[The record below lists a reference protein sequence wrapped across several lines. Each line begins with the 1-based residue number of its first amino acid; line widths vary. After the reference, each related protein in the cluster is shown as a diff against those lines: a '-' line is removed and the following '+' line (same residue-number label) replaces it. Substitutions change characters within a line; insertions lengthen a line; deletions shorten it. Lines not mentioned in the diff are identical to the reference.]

1 MRDKI
6 KLIIGQEDKRN
17 PLTDEVIANELGTL
31 RENITKVRIET
42 GIPASS
48 ERRKERL
55 LQEIQDLFNEIGLV
69 SDRKLAELLKQRG
82 FKIGKFTVG
91 QLHKSYP
98 ELWEPVI
105 RYSQD
110 ETSVS
115 DNKQEF
121 QDDIFDKII
130 GSDGSLKNQISKA
143 KAAVMYPPKGLHT
156 LLYGPSGVGKSFLA
170 ELMHDFAVRTDN
182 FQKEAPYFEFNC
194 ADYADNPQLLLAQ
207 LFGYTKG
214 AFTGAT
220 EHKKGIVELCDG
232 GILFLD
238 EVHRLPAEGQEIL
251 FYLMDKGRF
260 RRLGEAETSRES
272 HPLIIAATTEDPESS
287 LLLTFR
293 RRIPMSIE
301 IPALTERPLEEKWLF
316 IELYLTMERERLGR
330 DIRVNQS
337 VLNCLLLAEFPGNI
351 GQLKSDIQVCC
362 AKAFLEAKLH
372 NKTAIEVVADNLP
385 EYLKSYINQSI
396 PNDIRHLISGDV
408 LFSEAGYQQFSG
420 RLHKMSGTGIYEQLE
435 ERYTKLLKNGIAAE
449 EISRILQDE
458 VETTLVQQIR
468 KMEESKFSLHE
479 LSAIVGEDV
488 LEITEYIY
496 QEAKEELPGLKDAI
510 IFPMAIHI
518 RASLDMTKERK
529 VALGSSFEE
538 IKKRHAKEYQV
549 AAHIIDKVNYK
560 FYVMLPADEAVF
572 LAMYLSKFQGGQV
585 DTEGKTS
592 VIVLSHGR
600 VAGGM
605 AEVANKI
612 LGVNHATA
620 LEMALSEDPAAAYER
635 TKQLVI
641 GKNQGRGCILLAD
654 MGSLLTFAEKIR
666 QETKIPV
673 AICGRVDTLMVIECL
688 HKVLWTEDSIET
700 IVDELGSKKALQPK
714 TTKYNKIQHKRA
726 VLCLCITGQGAA
738 KVLRNFISERLKSV
752 LDNIVIINRGY
763 IENEDVEQ
771 IILQE
776 AAQYEILAIV
786 GTINPEV
793 KDIPF
798 LSLDDIYQ
806 SSGISK
812 LRKIIKNS
820 LLLDHVI
827 LGEVITPEL
836 IFVNP
841 PYRLKEQLL
850 DQAIEMMTNKG
861 YVDERFLL
869 SVYKR
874 EGMMTTYL
882 KGGIAIPHGDPAS
895 VTKPVISIT
904 KLDKPVMW
912 DGTNTVDLIFV
923 LALDENS
930 KKYFEQ
936 LYQMLSSENLVSL
949 IRNSNSINEIRE
961 NLRLDT
967 KPVN

>member
-1 MRDKI
+1 MKDKI
-6 KLIIGQEDKRN
+6 RLIIEQEDKRN
-17 PLTDEVIANELGTL
+17 PLTDEVIAGELGTL
-31 RENITKVRIET
+31 RENITRARIEA

-55 LQEIQDLFNEIGLV
+55 LHEVQELLSQMGQL
-69 SDRKLAELLKQRG
+69 SDRKLAELLNHRG

-98 ELWEPVI
+98 ELWNL
-105 RYSQD
+105 
-110 ETSVS
+110 ETSVLQAGQPVS
-115 DNKQEF
+115 NNEQEF
-121 QDDIFDKII
+121 QDDIFHKII

-182 FQKEAPYFEFNC
+182 FQEEAPYFEFNC

-220 EHKKGIVELCDG
+220 DHKRGIVELCDG

-251 FYLMDKGRF
+251 FYLMDKGKF

-301 IPALTERPLEEKWLF
+301 IPALAERPLEEKWQF
-316 IELYLTMERERLGR
+316 IEFYLTMERERLGR

-337 VLNCLLLAEFPGNI
+337 VLNCLLLAGFPGNI

-362 AKAFLEAKLH
+362 AKAFLEARLY
-372 NKTAIEVVADNLP
+372 NKSAIEVVADNLP
-385 EYLKSYINQSI
+385 EHLKNYINQSI
-396 PNDIRHLISGDV
+396 PNDVRRLISGDV
-408 LFSEAGYQQFSG
+408 LFSEAGYQEFSG
-420 RLHKMSGTGIYEQLE
+420 RLHKMNGTGIYEQLE
-435 ERYTKLLKNGIAAE
+435 EKYTKLMKNGIAAE

-458 VETTLVQQIR
+458 VEATLVLQIR
-468 KMEESKFSLHE
+468 NMEESKFSLHE
-479 LSAIVGEDV
+479 LSTIVGEDV

-496 QEAKEELPGLKDAI
+496 QQAREELPGLKNKI

-518 RASLDMTKERK
+518 RASLDMTKERR
-529 VALGSSFEE
+529 ASLGGSFEE
-538 IKKRHAKEYQV
+538 IKKRHEKEYQV
-549 AAHIIDKVNYK
+549 AAQIINKVNEK
-560 FYVMLPADEAVF
+560 FYIMFPAEEAIF
-572 LAMYLSKFQGGQV
+572 LAMYLSKFQSEQV
-585 DTEGKTS
+585 DTRGKTA

-612 LGVNHATA
+612 LGVNHAAA
-620 LEMALSEDPAAAYER
+620 LEMALNEDPAVICEKI
-635 TKQLVI
+635 KQLVI
-641 GKNQGRGCILLAD
+641 ERSQGRGCILLAD
-654 MGSLLTFAEKIR
+654 MGSLLTFADKIS

-673 AICGRVDTLMVIECL
+673 AVCGRVDTLMVIECL
-688 HKVLWTEDSIET
+688 HKVLWTEESLET
-700 IVDELGSKKALQPK
+700 IAQELDSKKSLQPK
-714 TTKYNKIQHKRA
+714 AARTNKMQRKRA
-726 VLCLCITGQGAA
+726 ILCLCITGQGAA
-738 KVLRNFISERLKSV
+738 KLLRDFISDRLKSV
-752 LDNIVIINRGY
+752 LDNIVMVNRGY
-763 IENEDVEQ
+763 IEHEDVEK

-776 AAQYEILAIV
+776 AEQYEILAIA

-798 LSLDDIYQ
+798 ISLSDIYQ
-806 SSGISK
+806 FSGISK

-820 LLLDHVI
+820 MLLDHVI

-841 PYRLKEQLL
+841 DYRLKEQLL
-850 DQAIEMMTNKG
+850 DQAIEVMTNKG
-861 YVDERFLL
+861 YVDGRFLL

-882 KGGIAIPHGDPAS
+882 KGGIAIPHGDPAC

-904 KLDKPVMW
+904 KLTKPVMW

-923 LALDENS
+923 LALNENS

-936 LYQMLSSENLVSL
+936 LYQILSSENLVNL
-949 IRNSNSINEIRE
+949 IRNSNSI
-961 NLRLDT
+961 
-967 KPVN
+967 K